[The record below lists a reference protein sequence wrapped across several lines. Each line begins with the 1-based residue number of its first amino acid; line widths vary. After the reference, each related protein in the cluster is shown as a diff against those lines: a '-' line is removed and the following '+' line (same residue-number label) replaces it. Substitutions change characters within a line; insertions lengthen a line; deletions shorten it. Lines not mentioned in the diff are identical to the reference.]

1 MQNIGPQLERLT
13 RRLTET
19 PPAFLDEPKIG
30 ATGRVFVPALVYDM
44 LARYGQRAPVSAIDR
59 FRGKDAHADRNRLA
73 LTMIVVWL
81 LSDEALTSTHA
92 AGEKVLRL
100 LDDGV
105 GELAAQAAANR
116 YVDDPERREELAR
129 FALARL
135 DLRPAG
141 ETVAQATDRLAAL
154 SQTERRRLL
163 EASRAAEARARA
175 IRDALVKKRA
185 EDSADKWTRE

>member
-19 PPAFLDEPKIG
+19 PPDFLDEPKIG
-30 ATGRVFVPALVYDM
+30 VNGRVFVPALVNDL
-44 LARYGQRAPVSAIDR
+44 LARYGRRAPIAALER

-81 LSDEALTSTHA
+81 LSDDALTGTHA
-92 AGEKVLRL
+92 ASDAVLRL
-100 LDDGV
+100 LDESV
-105 GELAAQAAANR
+105 GELAAQTAAKK
-116 YVDDPERREELAR
+116 YVEDPERREELAR
-129 FALARL
+129 FALAWL

-154 SQTERRRLL
+154 SQSERRRLL

-175 IRDALVKKRA
+175 IREALVKKRA
-185 EDSADKWTRE
+185 EESADKWTRE